1 MKKLKRMAVVL
12 AAAMSLLVTGCAQE
26 FDAKGY
32 VQGDLDAVLKG
43 EISEDFL
50 KLVDSTEE
58 EILAENEK
66 LMDENMAVFEDL
78 GLSDEMV
85 EKYRG
90 YMTELMKKCKY
101 TVGEAVKTDEGYT
114 VTVTVEPIL
123 FGDALEGALTSAETD
138 LINWITEVAASEEVP
153 TEEEIL
159 EKTYD
164 ILYTYLNDGLDE
176 IGYGEGVAY
185 DLHVVKDDNNMY
197 TVVEDD
203 VLALGEGIID
213 PGQMQ

>member
-1 MKKLKRMAVVL
+1 MKKLKRMAVALV
-12 AAAMSLLVTGCAQE
+12 AAVALLTAGCGQE

-43 EISEDFL
+43 EISEDYL

-58 EILAENEK
+58 EVMAENEK

-101 TVGEAVKTDEGYT
+101 TVGDAVKTDDGYT

-123 FGDALEGALTSAETD
+123 FGDALENALTSAETD
-138 LINWITEVAASEEVP
+138 LMNWITEAAASEEVP
-153 TEEEIL
+153 TDEEIL

-164 ILYTYLNDGLDE
+164 ILYTYLNDSLDD
-176 IGYGEGVAY
+176 IGYGEGVNY
-185 DLHVVKDDNNMY
+185 DLHIVKDDSNMY
-197 TVVEDD
+197 TVLEED
-203 VLALGEGIID
+203 VLALGDGIID
-213 PGQMQ
+213 PGSM